1 MKHVLILNSDD
12 SLDLYPGNKAS
23 DFTITLPKP
32 LALMGNWVCNLE
44 EFYYLGNDLP
54 KNVYVCCNIVEE
66 GLWPRVQLLHYIKGE
81 KKQIILNPYEK
92 SIRLDDIK
100 TIHIYLLEDNLQLCH
115 LDGKLTCVIS
125 IHNEFTNV
133 HKTF

>member
-1 MKHVLILNSDD
+1 MKHVLILHSDD
-12 SLDLYPGNKAS
+12 CLDLYPNNKAS
-23 DFTITLPKP
+23 DFRILLPKP
-32 LALMGNWVCNLE
+32 LTLIGNWVCSLE

-66 GLWPRVQLLHYIKGE
+66 SVWPKIPLLHYIKGD

-92 SIRLDDIK
+92 SIRLDDV
-100 TIHIYLLEDNLQLCH
+100 TLIHIYLLDEKLQLFH
-115 LDGKLTCVIS
+115 LDGKLTGVIS
-125 IHNEFTNV
+125 IHNEPTNV